1 MQTYNVQCLGKRW
14 NDPDPEILEKSL
26 LSAEDPHAAEAKV
39 LAMPRVPGAKAYR
52 IVAHPNGVTVS
63 FIQIDRA
70 AKTYPRPQ

>member
-1 MQTYNVQCLGKRW
+1 VPGEGW
-14 NDPDPEILEKSL
+14 NDPDPEILQKSF
-26 LSAEDPHAAEAKV
+26 LSAEDARAIEATV

-70 AKTYPRPQ
+70 SRRYPAPQ